1 MADPISYNMATTK
14 LMSQLT
20 LLDPT
25 PEDLAFSDADIERLG
40 WEERVALYHA
50 FAQLSQSNEW
60 VPERNIACRLFSTPT
75 QSQIAVDLDEQLLTS
90 PRAQEYEQN
99 FTTAIM
105 LMQAVASTGNADYK
119 SLIEKSCWP
128 ATPQGDIA
136 MILVDGLES
145 FLRRNGAPVPDLT
158 AKDALSVRIATSSDP
173 AVQKREY
180 SLFIFV
186 DAQKT
191 QGDFY
196 KIFAALVH
204 EYIGHA
210 FLYMTAHPNV
220 TTAPTIAQQGRQSQE
235 SSVAEEIAAFKRSVR
250 FLEMAVSFCRTDAS
264 FAFAAPKIEKLLEEE
279 KFRLRSYLDAAK

>member
-105 LMQAVASTGNADYK
+105 LMQAVAS
-119 SLIEKSCWP
+119 
-128 ATPQGDIA
+128 
-136 MILVDGLES
+136 
-145 FLRRNGAPVPDLT
+145 
-158 AKDALSVRIATSSDP
+158 
-173 AVQKREY
+173 
-180 SLFIFV
+180 
-186 DAQKT
+186 
-191 QGDFY
+191 
-196 KIFAALVH
+196 
-204 EYIGHA
+204 
-210 FLYMTAHPNV
+210 
-220 TTAPTIAQQGRQSQE
+220 
-235 SSVAEEIAAFKRSVR
+235 
-250 FLEMAVSFCRTDAS
+250 
-264 FAFAAPKIEKLLEEE
+264 
-279 KFRLRSYLDAAK
+279 